1 MNVLDIAVYSKL
13 TGDAGAG
20 GVNTLAT
27 GGIHQMKAPQTAGLP
42 RVVFQELT
50 RKNLYTFRVLAAGHV
65 FYQFKALAADTPT
78 DEGATLAGTIADR
91 METLLLDP
99 TMTITGKTLLY
110 CRPDT
115 SIPPYPEWDD
125 VNSRDI
131 YHKGFI
137 AELWLA
143 PT

>member
-1 MNVLDIAVYSKL
+1 MNALDIAIYSKL
-13 TGDAGAG
+13 TGDTGAG

-42 RVVFQELT
+42 RVHFQELLDT
-50 RKNLYTFRVLAAGHV
+50 ALYTFAALSADHV

-78 DEGATLAGTIADR
+78 DEGATLAGTIAER
-91 METLLLDP
+91 MRTVLFDP
-99 TMTITGKTLLY
+99 TMTVTGKTLLY
-110 CRPDT
+110 CRFER

-125 VNSRDI
+125 ANSRDI

-137 AELWLA
+137 AEIWLA
-143 PT
+143 